1 VKKGIL
7 LDITD
12 KRESRATQEARIDEL
27 TKLVQT
33 HGKVAIA
40 EVFSKKTETDMKLFL
55 REGLRDEVI
64 LKCRETNAQV
74 LVLGNI
80 LKPRQIFE
88 LSEVLRKEGVEVWD
102 RVDLILKIFSHHA
115 QSAEAKLQIELA
127 KIRHMGPRI
136 FGMGDELSRQGGG
149 KGAKGQ
155 GETNT
160 EVMKR
165 HLHRERMNIEAKL
178 EKIEKT
184 KSLHRQRRSRQNFKT
199 VSLVG
204 YTNAGKSSLMNT
216 LSKKGVA
223 AEDALF
229 KTLDTRIGKM
239 YLPDL
244 CQEICI
250 SDTIG
255 FIDDLPPNLI
265 SAFHSTLSEA
275 IESDIILHVVDVSDP
290 RRHEKIRVVDQILEE
305 LEIGEDKKKQILVFN
320 KTDIAGEKF
329 GQARLKKKYYSRNP
343 IFLSAKDKTGLNNL
357 QKKIEQFFQ

>member
-1 VKKGIL
+1 MKKAIL

-12 KRESRATQEARIDEL
+12 KRESKETQESRISELQELTQTYGETSIDE
-27 TKLVQT
+27 
-33 HGKVAIA
+33 I
-40 EVFSKKTETDMKLFL
+40 FSRKTDTDLKLFI
-55 REGLRDEVI
+55 RQGLRDEI
-64 LKCRETNAQV
+64 IMKCREIGAEV
-74 LVLGNI
+74 LVMGNI

-88 LSEVLRKEGVEVWD
+88 LSEILRAEGVEVWD
-102 RVDLILKIFSHHA
+102 RVDLILKIFSKHA

-165 HLHRERMNIEAKL
+165 HLKRERIQIERKL

-184 KSLHRQRRSRQNFKT
+184 KTLHRARRSRQNFKT

-265 SAFHSTLSEA
+265 SAFRSTLSEA
-275 IESDIILHVVDVSDP
+275 IESDILLHVVDVSDT
-290 RRHEKIRVVDQILEE
+290 RIHEKIEVVDAILEE
-305 LEIGEDKKKQILVFN
+305 LGVSEKKQILVFN
-320 KTDIAGEKF
+320 KRDKVSEKF
-329 GQARLKKKYYSRNP
+329 GQARLKKKYYTRHP
-343 IFLSAKDKTGLNNL
+343 IFMSAHKKTGIDQL